1 MSLEKIDN
9 VNKDEKVIKK
19 FNRLRNITWHRKEV
33 NDAFLS

>member
-1 MSLEKIDN
+1 MKPETIDN